1 MGCDQIQKF
10 KIKECCPPVTL
21 VSGQRNV
28 FPAFKIPFKK
38 GTLFRLNGKH
48 STTQRICLLYSN
60 WESIILKLD
69 MTNKHYSKDFI
80 APSYHWQCCSIYSTS
95 AKEEIVV
102 LKIKEAVYF
111 LNRKV

>member
-95 AKEEIVV
+95 AKERNCSFKDKGSS
-102 LKIKEAVYF
+102 LF
-111 LNRKV
+111 SQ